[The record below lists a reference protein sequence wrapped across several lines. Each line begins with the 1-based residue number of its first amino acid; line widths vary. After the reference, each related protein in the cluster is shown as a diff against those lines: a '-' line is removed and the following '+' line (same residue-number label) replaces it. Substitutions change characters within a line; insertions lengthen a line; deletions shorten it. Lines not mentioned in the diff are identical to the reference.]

1 MESSIYLGIIGLA
14 AIILA
19 AWAYTE
25 QSVRK
30 QLQHKLDQN
39 ELERAELIGDNNQLL
54 MLNTKLE
61 EDGKFLVK
69 KVAELTNEK
78 TVLKEKLDACQRVRD
93 SKGRYAKK

>member
-1 MESSIYLGIIGLA
+1 MESTIYLAIIGLA

-25 QSVRK
+25 QGARK

-39 ELERAELIGDNNQLL
+39 ELDRAELIGDNNRLF
-54 MLNTKLE
+54 MKNAKLE
-61 EDGKFLVK
+61 EDGKFMVK
-69 KVAELTNEK
+69 KVADLTNEK

-93 SKGRYAKK
+93 NKGRYIKK